1 MSQLNGAES
10 GTASE
15 NGHAGSAPESGAS
28 APPSS
33 TSSSEQPVSDI
44 AAIAPKTRLEQG
56 LSVVT
61 LGLLLIGCFV
71 VMRPFLSALMWAI
84 VLGFTL
90 WPVHSRLTR
99 LLGDRRTLAASLT
112 TLTIAI
118 FLVVPFVVVGIS
130 VADDARALASAT
142 RKWSEGGLPDPPAW
156 LERIPLVGDQARSYW
171 KEFDEDLEAFWRQLR
186 KPLDAEPEF
195 LDGQEEEEPLL
206 KVGPSPP
213 ENFGESRLAN
223 ALRNLFAWAQSWL
236 PGVGLAIG
244 RGMTEVVLSVFLAFF
259 ILRDGT
265 VVAVRLATGVDRIAG
280 ERGRHLLEV
289 AGDTVRGVVYGILG
303 TALVQGGLAAV
314 GFLIAG
320 VPGATLLGL
329 LTFFLSVVPMGPP
342 LVWIPAVIW
351 LYQQDATGWAIFMLV
366 WGLIVSSVDNLVKPW
381 LISQGSNL
389 PFILI
394 FFGVLGGAL
403 AFGVIGVF
411 LGPTLLAVAYRLIE
425 EWSAT
430 RVLPPSPTPPSP
442 SPSTS

>member
-1 MSQLNGAES
+1 MSQLNDERSRNASDTGPTAPSARS
-10 GTASE
+10 GSDSP
-15 NGHAGSAPESGAS
+15 HSAPAAPGPPPAGIAS
-28 APPSS
+28 IP
-33 TSSSEQPVSDI
+33 
-44 AAIAPKTRLEQG
+44 PKTRLEQG

-71 VMRPFLSALMWAI
+71 VMRPFLSALMWAV

-90 WPVHSRLTR
+90 WPVQSRLTR
-99 LLGDRRTLAASLT
+99 WLGNRRTLAASVT

-118 FLVVPFVVVGIS
+118 VLVVPFVVVGIS
-130 VADDARALASAT
+130 VADDGRALAAAT
-142 RKWSEGGLPDPPAW
+142 RKWSEGGLPAPPAW
-156 LERIPLVGDQARSYW
+156 VERIPIIGNQAKFYW
-171 KEFDEDLEAFWRQLR
+171 EEFDKDLEAFWLQLR
-186 KPLDAEPEF
+186 KPID
-195 LDGQEEEEPLL
+195 EEPGFIAEEGDVELL
-206 KVGPSPP
+206 PGASPVPPS
-213 ENFGESRLAN
+213 FWESRLAN

-236 PGVGLAIG
+236 PSAGLAIG

-259 ILRDGT
+259 ILRDGRD
-265 VVAVRLATGVDRIAG
+265 VAVRLATGVDRIAG

-289 AGDTVRGVVYGILG
+289 AGNTVRGVVYGILG

-314 GFLIAG
+314 GFFIAG

-351 LYQQDATGWAIFMLV
+351 LYQQGATGWAIFMLV
-366 WGLIVSSVDNLVKPW
+366 WGVVVSSVDNLVKPW

-394 FFGVLGGAL
+394 FFGVIGGAL

-425 EWSAT
+425 EWSAA
-430 RVLPPSPTPPSP
+430 RVLPAAPTPTTPAG
-442 SPSTS
+442 

>member
-1 MSQLNGAES
+1 MPPLNDEES
-10 GTASE
+10 RKTSNPGPTASS
-15 NGHAGSAPESGAS
+15 ARLGSESPRSVPAPE
-28 APPSS
+28 PPP
-33 TSSSEQPVSDI
+33 TGI
-44 AAIAPKTRLEQG
+44 AAIPPKTRLEQG

-71 VMRPFLSALMWAI
+71 VMRPFLSALMWAV

-90 WPVHSRLTR
+90 WPVQSRLTR
-99 LLGDRRTLAASLT
+99 WLGNRRTLAASVT

-118 FLVVPFVVVGIS
+118 VLVVPFVVVGIS
-130 VADDARALASAT
+130 VADDARALATAT
-142 RKWSEGGLPDPPAW
+142 RKWSEGGLPAPPAW
-156 LERIPLVGDQARSYW
+156 VERIPIVGDQAKFYW
-171 KEFDEDLEAFWRQLR
+171 EEFDKDLEAFWLQLR
-186 KPLDAEPEF
+186 KPLD
-195 LDGQEEEEPLL
+195 EEPGFIAEEGDADLSP
-206 KVGPSPP
+206 VIGPVPP
-213 ENFGESRLAN
+213 SFGESRLAN

-236 PGVGLAIG
+236 PSAGLAIG

-259 ILRDGT
+259 ILRDGS

-289 AGDTVRGVVYGILG
+289 AGNTVRGVVYGILG

-314 GFLIAG
+314 GFFLAG

-351 LYQQDATGWAIFMLV
+351 LYQQGATGWAIFMLV
-366 WGLIVSSVDNLVKPW
+366 WGVVVSSVDNLVKPW

-394 FFGVLGGAL
+394 FFGVIGGAL

-425 EWSAT
+425 EWSAA
-430 RVLPPSPTPPSP
+430 RVLPPT
-442 SPSTS
+442 TT